1 MYQINN
7 LDHLADVGISIEA
20 DSLEELF
27 LAALKG
33 MGSILKEG
41 FCEEEHTPDF
51 KADFKIQSNDLTVLL
66 INFLSEALTISHTDS
81 VIFCGLQK
89 VLLNEGYFHASV
101 EGNKVQTFDEDIKAV
116 TFHEARVLKNEQGI
130 WQTNLIFDI

>member
-1 MYQINN
+1 MYRINN
-7 LDHLADVGISIEA
+7 LDHVADVGISIEA
-20 DSLEELF
+20 DSPEELF

-33 MGSILKEG
+33 MGNILKEG
-41 FCEEEHTPDF
+41 FCEEKTTPDF
-51 KADFKIQSNDLTVLL
+51 KTEFKIENKDLTVLL

-89 VLLNEGYFHASV
+89 VLLNDHYFHGIV
-101 EGNKVQTFDEDIKAV
+101 EGVKVQAFDEDIKAV
-116 TFHEARVLKNEQGI
+116 TFHEANVFRNGQGI